1 VAITTRLMEE
11 LAKAK
16 SKKFETIKGLTAAQL
31 QIVKTSRFWEAMSSD
46 VEVTFDGHGMSLQG
60 TEAEILAV
68 KVEMYE
74 KIINQIRS
82 RTCPCD
88 QFKLKLLSKPEVMQY
103 FQNVFKQKRLN
114 VACTVTTKDLV
125 LHGLDDSSV
134 SIASDAFDRELTQEK
149 VQLDSA
155 SSAGLSLPQW
165 KEVEKSLMRNSNVLE
180 MAVAADKM
188 SVTCCGLRDEVKAA
202 TEELKKFFEQNTIV
216 EQFVQLPEGKVR
228 YIQKHL
234 IAVVDSIVQKASQN
248 GTVKMEPIEDGE
260 RSGFVVRGTRP
271 AMRQASVQVFE
282 LSKVILEFVHDSDLL
297 GTQKYFA
304 TKRGRDSL
312 TAIENRSKVVVI
324 LSEEELNEDDDD
336 VDPFLAASGGKPAVP
351 VVKSEVCVT
360 GTKTMIRVV
369 KGSITYC
376 RADALIITISDDLK
390 HTDGAARLVAMA
402 GAIQYNHTNLP

>member
-1 VAITTRLMEE
+1 MAITTRLMEE

-16 SKKFETIKGLTAAQL
+16 SRKFETIKSLTAAQL
-31 QIVKTSRFWEAMSSD
+31 QIVKTSRFWEAMTSD
-46 VEVTFDGHGMSLQG
+46 VEVTFDVHVMSLQG
-60 TEAEILAV
+60 TEAGILAV
-68 KVEMYE
+68 KVELYE

-165 KEVEKSLMRNSNVLE
+165 KEVEMSLMRNSKVLE
-180 MAVAADKM
+180 IAVAADKL

-234 IAVVDSIVQKASQN
+234 IAFVDSIVQKASQN

>member
-1 VAITTRLMEE
+1 M
-11 LAKAK
+11 
-16 SKKFETIKGLTAAQL
+16 
-31 QIVKTSRFWEAMSSD
+31 
-46 VEVTFDGHGMSLQG
+46 
-60 TEAEILAV
+60 
-68 KVEMYE
+68 
-74 KIINQIRS
+74 
-82 RTCPCD
+82 
-88 QFKLKLLSKPEVMQY
+88 
-103 FQNVFKQKRLN
+103 
-114 VACTVTTKDLV
+114 
-125 LHGLDDSSV
+125 
-134 SIASDAFDRELTQEK
+134 
-149 VQLDSA
+149 
-155 SSAGLSLPQW
+155 
-165 KEVEKSLMRNSNVLE
+165 SLMRNSKVLE
-180 MAVAADKM
+180 IAVAADKL

-216 EQFVQLPEGKVR
+216 EQFVQLPEGKVK

-234 IAVVDSIVQKASQN
+234 MAQVDSIVQKASQT

-260 RSGFVVRGTRP
+260 RSGFVIRGTRP

-312 TAIENRSKVVVI
+312 TAIENRSKVVVV
-324 LSEEELNEDDDD
+324 LSEEELIEYDDNA
-336 VDPFLAASGGKPAVP
+336 DPFLAASGGKPAVP

-402 GAIQYNHTNLP
+402 GAIHYNHTNLA

>member
-1 VAITTRLMEE
+1 MAITTRLMEE